1 MSLNEFSYL
10 RNHIVKKTNKETILK
25 TDLDKSLKDL
35 ADTFYKAMTPLV
47 DAIKNIVD
55 HLPTAF
61 LKAWEQIKFNMTFF
75 DKKIT
80 RKKLIKLLMSI
91 GYQRNEANKIAW
103 KLHEEKGHY
112 TVLDYMVKVKEMED
126 SKCG

>member
-1 MSLNEFSYL
+1 MEQKN
-10 RNHIVKKTNKETILK
+10 T
-25 TDLDKSLKDL
+25 TDLDKLLKDFVDNVYQ
-35 ADTFYKAMTPLV
+35 AITPLV
-47 DAIKNIVD
+47 DALKNIID
-55 HLPTAF
+55 HLSVAF
-61 LKAWEQIKFNMTFF
+61 LKAWEQTKFSMTFF

-80 RKKLIKLLMSI
+80 RKKFIKLLMSI